1 MATQEEIDAFLAH
14 HGVLGMHWG
23 VRKAESNA
31 DEGKSDTSAATVKD
45 TKASEKAEA
54 VKSVASYETRSLE
67 KLNPSVSDEEAS
79 RFTPEQKKALKI
91 AAGVAV
97 ASAVL
102 AFGVYEAKNNP
113 DAIAKIASMAGKKI
127 SPEEFKSNVDFSKA
141 YSWQG
146 NAVLK
151 PSIVNH
157 SEFTIPVGTTY
168 HRIARDVEHS
178 FNPIT
183 YTTPSTEDFNRYLT
197 SYGHV
202 GGNPQH
208 VSWESHSDIKVPG
221 LPTVLG
227 TFHEAM
233 HENYSKAP
241 RTVKKTL
248 DAKAIG
254 KNYLSPENVQRVY
267 SNHTGGHWT
276 DSVATSFVSRLKEKG
291 YGAMVDDMDSGILAD
306 TPIVLFSPE
315 KMGAKRS
322 TPNTEDI
329 IAEAKRSLTEL
340 TNRKLPAHLQHSSV
354 DEFLAHFGVK
364 GMHWGV
370 SKTTEPATKTE
381 LKSQI
386 DKINAKLEKGD
397 GSKVI
402 SGYSLKGWAGAKQYK
417 KAVKKNPDFSYAK
430 LSPEQKRAYDKK
442 SYNMAERAVVGR
454 VAVESLLILGGGNLV
469 SNHIQTKNLGT
480 ARKVTLLI
488 LATNSAVRV
497 SQLNSLH
504 NAEKTENL
512 QNQRRDLQKQ
522 LDRTK
527 K

>member
-1 MATQEEIDAFLAH
+1 MATQEEIDVFLAH

-23 VRKAESNA
+23 VRRDLHPS
-31 DEGKSDTSAATVKD
+31 GSGVSAATVKD

-54 VKSVASYETRSLE
+54 VKSIASHETRSLE

-79 RFTPEQKKALKI
+79 RFTPEQKRALKI

-97 ASAVL
+97 TSAVL

-146 NAVLK
+146 DAILK
-151 PSIVNH
+151 PSIVDH
-157 SEFTIPVGTTY
+157 SEFSIPAGTTY
-168 HRIARDVEHS
+168 HRISRDVEQS

-183 YTTPSTEDFNRYLT
+183 YATPSVEDFNRYLT

-208 VSWESHSDIKVPG
+208 VSWESNSDIKVPG

-233 HENYSKAP
+233 HEKYSKAP
-241 RTVKKTL
+241 RAVKKTL
-248 DAKAIG
+248 DANAIG

-267 SNHTGGHWT
+267 SARTGGHWT
-276 DSVATSFVSRLKEKG
+276 DSVAASFVSRLKEKG
-291 YGAMVDDMDSGILAD
+291 YGAIVDDMDSGILAD
-306 TPIVLFSPE
+306 TPIVLFSSE

-322 TPNTEDI
+322 VSNTEDI

-354 DEFLAHFGVK
+354 DEFLEHFGVK

-370 SKTTEPATKTE
+370 HKSDPANPQNLRGQISK
-381 LKSQI
+381 I
-386 DKINAKLEKGD
+386 DAKLEKKD
-397 GSKVI
+397 GANVLA
-402 SGYSLKGWAGAKQYK
+402 GYGLKGWAGSKQYK
-417 KAVKKNPDFSYAK
+417 KAIKKNPDFRYAK
-430 LSPEQKRAYDKK
+430 LSAEQKLAYDKK
-442 SYNMAERAVVGR
+442 SYNMARRSVIGR
-454 VAVESLLILGGGNLV
+454 TAVESALIVVGGTVV
-469 SNHIQTKNLGT
+469 SDHVQTKNQDT
-480 ARKVTLLI
+480 AKKVTLLV
-488 LATNSAVRV
+488 LATNGAMRV
-497 SQLNSLH
+497 SQLHSL
-504 NAEKTENL
+504 NTAEKVENL
-512 QNQRRDLQKQ
+512 HKQRYDLKKQ
-522 LDRTK
+522 LDQVSK
-527 K
+527 KKK